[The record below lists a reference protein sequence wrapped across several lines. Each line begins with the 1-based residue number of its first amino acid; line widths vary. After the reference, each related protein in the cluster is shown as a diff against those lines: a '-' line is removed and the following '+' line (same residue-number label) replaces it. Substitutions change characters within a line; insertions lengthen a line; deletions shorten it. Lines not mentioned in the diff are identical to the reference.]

1 MKKLII
7 GILLGGLVGY
17 ALNTKSG
24 KKLVTWARDKAQDQ
38 LNNLSDKIDE
48 VTSKKE
54 KQLI

>member
-24 KKLVTWARDKAQDQ
+24 KKLVTWERDKAQDQ

-54 KQLI
+54 K